1 MEQELLAGRGM
12 STVKIWVDSSV
23 DGANTKSALPTLAQ
37 VAVSRSIE
45 VGAEVLQ
52 DGIRSFCQQFTG
64 LLDGQSLD
72 GGKAV
77 IDEVELSLVVSASGG
92 IELLGKV
99 SVGAQAGIKV
109 KLKRAS

>member
-1 MEQELLAGRGM
+1 M
-12 STVKIWVDSSV
+12 STVKIWVESNV
-23 DGANTKSALPTLAQ
+23 DAATRKSALPPLVQAT
-37 VAVSRSIE
+37 VNRSIE
-45 VGAEVLQ
+45 VGTEVLQ
-52 DGIRSFCQQFTG
+52 NGIRSFCQQFTG

-77 IDEVELSLVVSASGG
+77 IDEVELSLVVTASGG